1 LRKNERVLKEKEE
14 LEEKMRKE
22 IANTKKQSIELTK
35 LLKNDALRNEYEDKS
50 AKMNADLKWLH

>member
-1 LRKNERVLKEKEE
+1 
-14 LEEKMRKE
+14 MRKE